1 MVGEIF
7 SSFQWKI
14 RRVLAY
20 SLHDVALILGQER
33 ACSDLLSVLDEYT
46 TKDVDDVKL
55 GVLTH
60 LTELLSVCLFSL
72 SKMVS
77 FFCRLS
83 KPDLG
88 STLLPLAAGDRNCT
102 QSLQT
107 VVGSSAAHT
116 QMCISISIFH
126 SFSRCNVLACI
137 SLRFFLW

>member
-60 LTELLSVCLFSL
+60 LTELLSVCLSL
-72 SKMVS
+72 FLSQKWS
-77 FFCRLS
+77 HFFVVCLSLIWGALYFPLPPVTVTAHSPCRLS
-83 KPDLG
+83 
-88 STLLPLAAGDRNCT
+88 
-102 QSLQT
+102 
-107 VVGSSAAHT
+107 
-116 QMCISISIFH
+116 
-126 SFSRCNVLACI
+126 
-137 SLRFFLW
+137 

>member
-55 GVLTH
+55 GVLTPRC
-60 LTELLSVCLFSL
+60 SGNILF
-72 SKMVS
+72 
-77 FFCRLS
+77 
-83 KPDLG
+83 
-88 STLLPLAAGDRNCT
+88 
-102 QSLQT
+102 
-107 VVGSSAAHT
+107 
-116 QMCISISIFH
+116 
-126 SFSRCNVLACI
+126 
-137 SLRFFLW
+137 LRHEPIGTCGL